1 MVEIHKIEKHFNI
14 FLIKKTPMTL
24 IWKEF
29 ILWRNNFVQKHSV
42 FRKSGQKN
50 DKVQEWKMK
59 LFSILIN

>member
-1 MVEIHKIEKHFNI
+1 
-14 FLIKKTPMTL
+14 MTL

-29 ILWRNNFVQKHSV
+29 ILWRNDFVQKHSV
-42 FRKSGQKN
+42 FSKSGQKN

>member
-1 MVEIHKIEKHFNI
+1 
-14 FLIKKTPMTL
+14 MTL

-42 FRKSGQKN
+42 FSKSRQKN
-50 DKVQEWKMK
+50 DKVQEYKMK